1 MLQLLSHFWPRELY
15 KSLNVV
21 RIERYSILGY
31 LPPTPDDVQCKQ
43 LALLGIQ
50 LDVATTQSLR
60 NLLQVLKMLLKRF

>member
-31 LPPTPDDVQCKQ
+31 LPPTPDDVQRKQ
-43 LALLGIQ
+43 LALLGVQ
-50 LDVATTQSLR
+50 HDVEVTQSLKD
-60 NLLQVLKMLLKRF
+60 LPQVLKVLLTRF